1 LKGEEMKRSLL
12 TVLALVLIVPGLL
25 MTAACS
31 KKAVKSDAALTQGGG
46 DGRGA
51 TTIKD
56 KQGKGTGSD
65 TSGIGGTGR
74 GDGMIGGAAAD
85 RFVNEDVSFAYDSS
99 SLDAH
104 AQEILKFKADFLRSN
119 ANAAVTIEGHCDE
132 RGTSEYNMAL
142 GQRRADSTKKF
153 MINLGIAGSRLN
165 TVSFGKE
172 RPLDPGH
179 SDSAWSKNR
188 RAHFVLQ

>member
-1 LKGEEMKRSLL
+1 MKRRLMM
-12 TVLALVLIVPGLL
+12 VLALVLIVPGLL

-46 DGRGA
+46 DTGR
-51 TTIKD
+51 TIGKD
-56 KQGKGTGSD
+56 KKGTGSD
-65 TSGIGGTGR
+65 SGIGGTGT
-74 GDGMIGGAAAD
+74 GDTMRGAAAD
-85 RFVNEDVSFAYDSS
+85 RFVNEDVTFAYDSS
-99 SLDAH
+99 ALDAR
-104 AQEILKFKADFLRSN
+104 AQEILKFKTEFLRSN

-142 GQRRADSTKKF
+142 GQKRADSVKKF
-153 MINLGIAGSRLN
+153 LINSGISGSRMN

-172 RPLDPGH
+172 RALDPGH
-179 SDSAWSKNR
+179 NEAAWSKNR

>member
-1 LKGEEMKRSLL
+1 MKRKLL
-12 TVLALVLIVPGLL
+12 MVLALVLIVPGLL

-31 KKAVKSDAALTQGGG
+31 KKAVKSDAGLTPT
-46 DGRGA
+46 DTGR
-51 TTIKD
+51 TVSKD
-56 KQGKGTGSD
+56 TKKGTGSD
-65 TSGIGGTGR
+65 TGIGGTGR
-74 GDGMIGGAAAD
+74 GDGIMGAPGAD
-85 RFVNEDVSFAYDSS
+85 KFINEDVNFAYDSAA
-99 SLDAH
+99 LDAR
-104 AQEILKFKADFLRSN
+104 AQEILKFKSEFLRNN

-142 GQRRADSTKKF
+142 GQKRADSVKKF
-153 MINLGIAGSRLN
+153 LINSGISASRMN

-179 SDSAWSKNR
+179 SESAWSKNR